1 MKILIVVKSKHHDNT
16 LKIAEAMAEVAPA
29 TVVDLENVKNF
40 KLREYDIVGFGSGI
54 YYGKHD
60 KELLNFVKNVCDK
73 KAYSF
78 VFSTSGSKNFDKNN
92 STLIKLLESKNKV
105 VLGSF
110 GCLGLD
116 KFFIFSLFG
125 GLNKDRPNNE
135 DFENAQNFILDII
148 EKYKKQ
154 ISAEV

>member
-1 MKILIVVKSKHHDNT
+1 MKILIVVKSKHQDNT
-16 LKIAEAMAEVAPA
+16 MKIAEAMSEVAPV
-29 TVVDLENVKNF
+29 TITEIENVQHYKF
-40 KLREYDIVGFGSGI
+40 SEYDIVGFGSGI

-60 KELLNFVKNVCDK
+60 KELFKLIENVSDE

-78 VFSTSGSKNFDKNN
+78 VFSTSGTKNFDKNN
-92 STLIKLLESKNKV
+92 SALIKLLERKNKI

-125 GLNKDRPNNE
+125 GINKEHPNMDDYE
-135 DFENAQNFILDII
+135 AAQAFILDII
-148 EKYKKQ
+148 DKYDQLTSK
-154 ISAEV
+154 